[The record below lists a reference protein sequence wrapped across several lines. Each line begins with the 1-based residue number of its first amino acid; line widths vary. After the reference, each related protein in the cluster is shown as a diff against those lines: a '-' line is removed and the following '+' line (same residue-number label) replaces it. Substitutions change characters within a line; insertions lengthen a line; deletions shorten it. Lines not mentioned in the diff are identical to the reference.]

1 MSKLNGINILV
12 VDDEPDNL
20 GVVQKLLEYLGATV
34 MVADNGKEGLA
45 VARETTP
52 HLIIADLSMP
62 VMSGWD
68 LLRESKTDEILSEIP
83 VIALTAHAM
92 AGDKERV
99 LQAGFAN
106 YISKPIKVEQFIP
119 DILMMLLAIPSL
131 SDIMGDAHE

>member
-1 MSKLNGINILV
+1 MLKLQGINILV

-20 GVVQKLLEYLGATV
+20 GVIQKLLQYLGATV

-45 VARETTP
+45 IAREKTP
-52 HLIIADLSMP
+52 HLIITDLSMP

-68 LLRESKTDEILSEIP
+68 LLREAQADETLSKIP
-83 VIALTAHAM
+83 MIALTAHAM

-106 YISKPIKVEQFIP
+106 YIPKPLKVEQFIP
-119 DILMMLLAIPSL
+119 DIVTMLRAIPSL
-131 SDIMGDAHE
+131 SDILKDTP

>member
-1 MSKLNGINILV
+1 MQKLNGINILV

-20 GVVQKLLEYLGATV
+20 GVVQKLLQYLGATV
-34 MVADNGKEGLA
+34 TVADNGKEGLA
-45 VARETTP
+45 AALESTP
-52 HLIIADLSMP
+52 HLIITDLSMP

-68 LLRESKTDEILSEIP
+68 LLREARTYDNLNDVP

-119 DILMMLLAIPSL
+119 DIVRMLRAIPSL
-131 SDIMGDAHE
+131 SELMKE